1 MFSPSRRGWLPV
13 HVALRKEA
21 AELARPGA
29 GWLLE
34 RMFDADPFHPGA
46 RPPSPSPSPGPKPS
60 PSPSP
65 HRGALTLTVGL

>member
-21 AELARPGA
+21 SQLARSSVA
-29 GWLLE
+29 WLLE

-46 RPPSPSPSPGPKPS
+46 RPPSPSPSPKPS

-65 HRGALTLTVGL
+65 NPGALALTLGL